1 MKKKRLIAALT
12 SCLVL
17 SACLGL
23 SSCGNGKDH
32 GGDSQ
37 ESADLE
43 VSFDSGAEAD
53 SEQGSDG
60 KEECPAGTVPV
71 WLLAESYVYIGDE
84 FWDHYVCE
92 RNQYGNVLTRK
103 KCGEDNYDV
112 ISVDYR
118 ADVKEE
124 EGAYYID
131 TPYKG
136 QGISYRFAIDENG
149 NVTAIS
155 GKDWTLT
162 YSDDDPSVFK
172 ITSVNKGN
180 TTSTTVRKYDDKYR
194 CVEYE
199 FYSGSISEPKVVRY
213 YAYDDRDRCVWMREI
228 NYERNYDFENTISS
242 FCEMDRP
249 LVSFYVESSRKD
261 GVQQMM
267 TEYTCECTYD
277 GAGNVITEIH
287 RFKENDKI
295 DFTYA
300 YAYDDVGNMIE
311 MKEIEDDGYIRDI
324 YEYDA
329 DGNQIGYRLSEGKS
343 HDIYRPFP
351 VQDDALV
358 LAFLTLK
365 AEKY

>member
-1 MKKKRLIAALT
+1 MRKKRLIAALT

-136 QGISYRFAIDENG
+136 QGD
-149 NVTAIS
+149 
-155 GKDWTLT
+155 
-162 YSDDDPSVFK
+162 
-172 ITSVNKGN
+172 
-180 TTSTTVRKYDDKYR
+180 
-194 CVEYE
+194 
-199 FYSGSISEPKVVRY
+199 
-213 YAYDDRDRCVWMREI
+213 
-228 NYERNYDFENTISS
+228 
-242 FCEMDRP
+242 
-249 LVSFYVESSRKD
+249 
-261 GVQQMM
+261 
-267 TEYTCECTYD
+267 
-277 GAGNVITEIH
+277 
-287 RFKENDKI
+287 
-295 DFTYA
+295 
-300 YAYDDVGNMIE
+300 
-311 MKEIEDDGYIRDI
+311 
-324 YEYDA
+324 
-329 DGNQIGYRLSEGKS
+329 
-343 HDIYRPFP
+343 
-351 VQDDALV
+351 
-358 LAFLTLK
+358 
-365 AEKY
+365 